1 MKAKRWLVGGIGIL
15 SFGVLHVALAAAP
28 APAPLVPDAAR
39 VARVTV
45 LLTPSGMRY
54 VQPMTY
60 PRLLAGGCRF
70 STAFHPERQG
80 ELVRIMT
87 RYLATSAE
95 GGVHSGFV
103 RNAIVLQLVDGAVLR
118 YTFGDEE
125 GAARSVPGWRE
136 REAGG
141 PDSPDPGSTALTAP
155 ADFLRAL
162 RTWAAG
168 DATRTSFDPEC
179 LRQPDVDAWKIIG
192 AVARNN
198 VFGAIPGSV
207 PKSGHEFNCKDLD
220 SAAWRRPMFSP
231 CPLVGTDTDWKN
243 EKGPS
248 RAPCGD
254 ALTP

>member
-1 MKAKRWLVGGIGIL
+1 MKARRWLAGGLGIVCC
-15 SFGVLHVALAAAP
+15 GIVQVAMAA

-54 VQPMTY
+54 LQPMTY

-70 STAFHPERQG
+70 STAFHPERQR
-80 ELVRIMT
+80 ELVSIMT
-87 RYLATSAE
+87 RYLATTAE

-118 YTFGDEE
+118 YTFGEEE
-125 GAARSVPGWRE
+125 GAAQSVPGWRE

-141 PDSPDPGSTALTAP
+141 PDSADSGSTALSAP

-168 DATRTSFDPEC
+168 DATRAAFDPGC
-179 LRQPDVDAWKIIG
+179 LHQPDVDAQEIKR
-192 AVARNN
+192 AL
-198 VFGAIPGSV
+198 
-207 PKSGHEFNCKDLD
+207 SG
-220 SAAWRRPMFSP
+220 
-231 CPLVGTDTDWKN
+231 PL
-243 EKGPS
+243 
-248 RAPCGD
+248 R
-254 ALTP
+254 